1 MKNLSISLGAG
12 LLAACMA
19 FPANAQVADPQIVTS
34 IGVAHKDLDLD
45 SDAGARAML
54 ERLDAAATKACGGK
68 PSAAMGR
75 DQVGQAKHREFRRC
89 KTAAL
94 ERGTLSLDAPR
105 VRAAWLAKQPAW
117 ALRPQPLATGT
128 R

>member
-1 MKNLSISLGAG
+1 MKNVSISLGAG
-12 LLAACMA
+12 FLAACMA
-19 FPANAQVADPQIVTS
+19 LPANAQVADPQIVTS
-34 IGVAHKDLDLD
+34 IGVPHEDLDLD
-45 SDAGARAML
+45 SEAGALTML
-54 ERLDAAATKACGGK
+54 ARLEAAATKACGGK

-94 ERGTLSLDAPR
+94 ERSTLSLDAPR
-105 VRAAWLAKQPAW
+105 VRAAWLDKQPAW
-117 ALRPQPLATGT
+117 GLRPQPVAAAT